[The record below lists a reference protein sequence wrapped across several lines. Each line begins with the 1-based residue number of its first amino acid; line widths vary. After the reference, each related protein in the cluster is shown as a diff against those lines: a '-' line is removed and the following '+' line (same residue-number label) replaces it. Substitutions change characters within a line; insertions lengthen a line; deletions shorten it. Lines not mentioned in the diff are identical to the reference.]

1 MKKNK
6 GLRLAAGYLLAGTIS
21 LLPACSV
28 RKQQEKSTW
37 RQVESVRLYTDSLF
51 SIHKRRT
58 ESERVRQWEMVRL
71 SPPDSTGRQHVSA
84 VVRSRDDSRNRSFSE
99 DSLQRNIAGAARQ
112 EEDSR
117 SDEKTEKQQAP
128 LLAWQWA
135 AGLVAVIAAVAG
147 LRRTSHCQRSAIGR

>member
-6 GLRLAAGYLLAGTIS
+6 GLRFAAGYLLAGTIS

-51 SIHKRRT
+51 STHKRRT
-58 ESERVRQWEMVRL
+58 ESERVRR

-84 VVRSRDDSRNRSFSE
+84 VVRSRDDSRSRSFSE

-117 SDEKTEKQQAP
+117 SAEKTEKQQAP

-147 LRRTSHCQRSAIGR
+147 LRRTSRCQRSAIGR

>member
-6 GLRLAAGYLLAGTIS
+6 GLRFAAGYLLAGTIS

-51 SIHKRRT
+51 STHKRRT
-58 ESERVRQWEMVRL
+58 ESERVRRWEMVRL

-84 VVRSRDDSRNRSFSE
+84 VVRSRDDSRSRSFSE
-99 DSLQRNIAGAARQ
+99 DSLQWNIAGTAV
-112 EEDSR
+112 
-117 SDEKTEKQQAP
+117 
-128 LLAWQWA
+128 WQWA

-147 LRRTSHCQRSAIGR
+147 LRRTSRCQRSAIGR